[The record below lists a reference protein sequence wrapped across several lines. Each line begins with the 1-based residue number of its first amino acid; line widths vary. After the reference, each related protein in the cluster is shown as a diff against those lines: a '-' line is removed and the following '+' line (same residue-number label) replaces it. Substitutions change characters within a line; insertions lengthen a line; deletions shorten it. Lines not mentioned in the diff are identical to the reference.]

1 MSETVF
7 SLPTFYDEKILDSHT
22 LDRMDFRHEAKVVNC
37 LLGIVQ
43 IRHTLVQ
50 ETKHCGRVL
59 HKSD

>member
-1 MSETVF
+1 
-7 SLPTFYDEKILDSHT
+7 
-22 LDRMDFRHEAKVVNC
+22 MDFSHEAKVVNC